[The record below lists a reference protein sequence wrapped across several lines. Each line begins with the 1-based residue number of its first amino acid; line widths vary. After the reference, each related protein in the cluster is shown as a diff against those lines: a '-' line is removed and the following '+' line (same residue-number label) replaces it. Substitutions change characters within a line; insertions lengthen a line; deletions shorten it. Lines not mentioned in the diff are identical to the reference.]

1 MLGALREAW
10 EKLDRVQKVL
20 GEVLSG
26 KERAITLSL
35 ITLLAKGHL
44 LIEDLPGV
52 GKTTLALALAKTLGL
67 SFGRIQG
74 TSDLLPSDITGSTI
88 YNKKLES
95 FEFHK
100 GPIFNH
106 LVLIDEINR
115 MSPKTQSAL
124 LEPMEEGQVTVDGTT
139 YPLPTPFFLMATQ
152 NPIELYGTFFLPE
165 AQLDRFL
172 MKISL
177 GYPERLVE
185 KEILRRGSL
194 KEELKEIQAIFSPEE
209 ILRLQEKVKEVSVSE
224 RVLDYLL
231 DIVAATRESPYI
243 LIGLSTRGALNLLQA
258 AKAKA
263 FLEKRDYL
271 IPEDIKDLAPYVIT
285 HRLIFKEEYHSERE
299 NLVEEILNHLKVP
312 ID

>member
-1 MLGALREAW
+1 MWKRDGLL
-10 EKLDRVQKVL
+10 EKLFKVR
-20 GEVLSG
+20 EVLNRILSG
-26 KERAITLSL
+26 KERALYLSL

-52 GKTTLALALAKTLGL
+52 GKTTLALALARVLGL

-88 YNKKLES
+88 YNKKLER

-106 LVLIDEINR
+106 IVLVDEINR

-124 LEPMEEGQVTVDGTT
+124 LEPMEERQVTVDGVT
-139 YPLPTPFFLMATQ
+139 YPLPNPFFLIATQ
-152 NPIELYGTFFLPE
+152 NPIELYGTFPLPE

-172 MKISL
+172 IKISL
-177 GYPERLVE
+177 GYPEREME
-185 KEILRRGSL
+185 KEILKRGSL
-194 KEELKEIQAIFSPEE
+194 KEELKDIEAILSPEE
-209 ILRLQEKVKEVSVSE
+209 INLLQEKLKEIKVSE
-224 RVLDYLL
+224 KVLDYLL
-231 DIVAATRESPYI
+231 DLVYATRNNTSI
-243 LIGLSTRGALNLLQA
+243 LMGLSTRGALNLLSS

-263 FLEKRDYL
+263 LLEERDYVL
-271 IPEDIKDLAPYVIT
+271 PEDIKELAPYVIT
-285 HRLIFKEEYHSERE
+285 HRLVFREEYQSEKE
-299 NLVEEILNHLKVP
+299 SIIKEILESIKIP